1 MTSSFSL
8 THRLGRALWQLSW
21 LLLARWTPRPLHAWR
36 ALVLRT
42 WGARLGAR
50 CHVYPDA
57 VIWAPWQL
65 TMGDDACIGDA
76 AEIYNV
82 APIALGA
89 RSVVSQKAFLC
100 AGSHDHRR
108 GDFPLTSAPIT
119 LGERAWVAAR
129 AIVLPGITIG
139 AGAVVGA
146 GSVVTRDVA
155 AGCTVAGNPARVVRG
170 GEPVNAP
177 GDPPGEREKT

>member
-8 THRLGRALWQLSW
+8 THRLARALWQLSW

-36 ALVLRT
+36 ALVLRA

-50 CHVYPDA
+50 CLVYADA

-76 AEIYNV
+76 VEVYNV
-82 APIALGA
+82 APITLGA
-89 RSVVSQKAFLC
+89 RAVVSQQAFLC

-108 GDFPLTSAPIT
+108 EDFPLISAPIT
-119 LGERAWVAAR
+119 LGARAWVAAR

-139 AGAVVGA
+139 EGAVVGA
-146 GSVVTRDVA
+146 GSVVTRDVP
-155 AGCTVAGNPARVVRG
+155 AGCTVAGNPARAVRG
-170 GEPVNAP
+170 AGQAAQ
-177 GDPPGEREKT
+177 T

>member
-1 MTSSFSL
+1 M
-8 THRLGRALWQLSW
+8 
-21 LLLARWTPRPLHAWR
+21 
-36 ALVLRT
+36 LRT

-50 CHVYPDA
+50 CHVYADA
-57 VIWAPWQL
+57 AIWAPWQL

-82 APIALGA
+82 APITLGA
-89 RSVVSQKAFLC
+89 RAVVSQRAFLC

-108 GDFPLTSAPIT
+108 ADFPLTSAPIT
-119 LGERAWVAAR
+119 LGVRAWVAAR

-139 AGAVVGA
+139 DGAVVGA
-146 GSVVTRDVA
+146 GSVVTRDVP

-170 GEPVNAP
+170 AQP
-177 GDPPGEREKT
+177 GDPP